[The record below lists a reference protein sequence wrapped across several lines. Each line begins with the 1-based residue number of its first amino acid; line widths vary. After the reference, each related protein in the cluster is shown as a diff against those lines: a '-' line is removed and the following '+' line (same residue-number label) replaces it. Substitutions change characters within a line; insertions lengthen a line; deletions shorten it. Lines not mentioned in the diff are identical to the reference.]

1 MKDNLAYVKLNMIC
15 DIAVVLVEDYDLT
28 VTEAIRYISDTS
40 VLYSI
45 DKNPE
50 ISWASD
56 PKFWAKLIYDYN
68 KKLESLG
75 IEYKRVAIEHKK
87 IKE

>member
-1 MKDNLAYVKLNMIC
+1 MKDNLTYVKLNMIC
-15 DIAVVLVEDYDLT
+15 DIAGVLVEDYDLS
-28 VTEAIRYISDTS
+28 VTDAIRYIADTS

-50 ISWASD
+50 ISCSSD
-56 PKFWAKLIYDYN
+56 PKFWAKLVYDYN

-75 IEYKRVAIEHKK
+75 IEYKR

>member
-1 MKDNLAYVKLNMIC
+1 MKDNYAYLKLNMIC
-15 DIAVVLVEDYDLT
+15 DIACILVEDYDLS

-50 ISWASD
+50 ISCASE
-56 PKFWAKLIYDYN
+56 PKFWAKIIYDYN

-75 IEYKRVAIEHKK
+75 IEHRRV
-87 IKE
+87 KE

>member
-1 MKDNLAYVKLNMIC
+1 MKDNYAYLKLNMIC
-15 DIAVVLVEDYDLT
+15 DIACVLVDEYDLT
-28 VTEAIRYISDTS
+28 VTEAIRYIADTS

-50 ISWASD
+50 ISCSSD
-56 PKFWAKLIYDYN
+56 PKFWAKLVYDYN

-75 IEYKRVAIEHKK
+75 IEYKR

>member
-1 MKDNLAYVKLNMIC
+1 MKDNMLYLKVNMIS
-15 DIAVVLVEDYDLT
+15 DIACVLVEKYDLS
-28 VTEAIRYISDTS
+28 VTDAFRYIADTS

-50 ISWASD
+50 ISLATE
-56 PKFWAKLIYDYN
+56 PEFWAKLVYDYN
-68 KKLESLG
+68 KKLEDAG
-75 IEYKRVAIEHKK
+75 IEYRR